1 MMSDENA
8 AGSAHSADLP
18 QVTQEDIVGAFA
30 EIGVVPGD
38 ILLIHSSLKSFGMVI
53 GGPLTVINA
62 AKEAVTDQGT
72 VVFPTLVQRDFAHAY
87 ETWNIKTSPSDV
99 GLISET
105 FRLLPDSVRSD
116 QATHSVSAWGSRAV
130 DLTHEHSSYGPRMG
144 PFGDYCFSYSSPWQ
158 KMYLYGARIA
168 FLGVATRYNTFKH
181 WVEYSLMESYCQ
193 SIGDIGQRCRAM
205 SEIRRF
211 QTAGVWP
218 FLNSDQMDD
227 LLKKKGLISYAQ
239 CGRSLFTSFK
249 ANDFADIVYPE
260 CKRNPDAWFSPD
272 CLEWLRKYSIK

>member
-1 MMSDENA
+1 MLPEKSD
-8 AGSAHSADLP
+8 SADIHSSELP
-18 QVTQEDIVGAFA
+18 QVSQEDIVKAFTD
-30 EIGVVPGD
+30 IGIVPGD
-38 ILLIHSSLKSFGMVI
+38 ILLIHSSLKSFGTVI

-62 AKEAVTDQGT
+62 AKEAVTAQGT

-87 ETWNIKTSPSDV
+87 ENWDINTSPSDV

-116 QATHSVSAWGSRAV
+116 QATHSVAAWGSRAV
-130 DLTHEHSSYGPRMG
+130 ELTHEHSSYGPRMG

-168 FLGVATRYNTFKH
+168 FLGVGTRYNTFKH
-181 WVEYSLMESYCQ
+181 FVEYGLMESYCQ
-193 SIGDIGQRCRAM
+193 SIRDIGQRCRAM

-218 FLNSDQMDD
+218 FLNSDQMDV
-227 LLKKKGLISYAQ
+227 LLKGNDLISYAQ
-239 CGRSLFTSFK
+239 CGHSLFTSFK
-249 ANDFADIVYPE
+249 ADDFADIVYRE
-260 CKRNPDAWFSPD
+260 CKRNPDTWFSPD